1 MDTKKI
7 SRAFLGL
14 CFITFLISCEDS
26 DVVSYPEYD
35 LSYEMDTT
43 RFLNTGEERTI
54 SLKFVRRKAIDN
66 IKTDIWEKVPSSTI
80 SISSLNDS
88 FRTQFYPEEQT
99 IKVSIWENRTDEV
112 QTGSLSIT
120 INEDQ
125 FNQTIAVPL
134 RQDAAQI
141 IYDYKIISEQNPF
154 IIPKTGGEFFIP
166 FICMCQKTIN
176 GEKGDWKYSDM
187 KKLRYQVVHTRI
199 NGEVHIET
207 NGEIGHYKFHITAT
221 DPFEIV
227 EGKQPLWYYVIR
239 TQLFEETHVE
249 YLKQLFVPENF
260 NPEGDY
266 DTGFIMGGSG
276 PIEI

>member
-26 DVVSYPEYD
+26 NVVSYPEYD

-88 FRTQFYPEEQT
+88 FLTQFYPEEQT
-99 IKVSIWENRTDEV
+99 IKVSIGKNLTDEV
-112 QTGSLSIT
+112 QTGSLLIT
-120 INEDQ
+120 VNEDQ

-154 IIPKTGGEFFIP
+154 IVPKTGGEFFIP
-166 FICMCQKTIN
+166 FTCMCQKTIN

>member
-1 MDTKKI
+1 MYDYFRCESGCKI
-7 SRAFLGL
+7 KL
-14 CFITFLISCEDS
+14 
-26 DVVSYPEYD
+26 
-35 LSYEMDTT
+35 
-43 RFLNTGEERTI
+43 
-54 SLKFVRRKAIDN
+54 
-66 IKTDIWEKVPSSTI
+66 
-80 SISSLNDS
+80 
-88 FRTQFYPEEQT
+88 
-99 IKVSIWENRTDEV
+99 
-112 QTGSLSIT
+112 
-120 INEDQ
+120 
-125 FNQTIAVPL
+125 NQTIAVPL

-166 FICMCQKTIN
+166 FTCMCQKTIN

>member
-14 CFITFLISCEDS
+14 CLISLLISCEDS

-43 RFLNTGEERTI
+43 RFLNTGEERMI
-54 SLKFVRRKAIDN
+54 SLKFVRLKAIDN
-66 IKTDIWEKVPSSTI
+66 IKTDIWEEVPSSAI
-80 SISSLNDS
+80 SISSQNDS
-88 FRTQFYPEEQT
+88 FLTQFYPEEQA
-99 IKVSIWENRTDEV
+99 IKVSIGENLTDEE
-112 QTGSLSIT
+112 QTDSLFIT
-120 INEDQ
+120 VNENQ

-134 RQDAAQI
+134 KQDAAQI
-141 IYDYKIISEQNPF
+141 MYDYKILSEQNPF
-154 IIPKTGGEFFIP
+154 IVPKTGGEFFIP
-166 FICMCQKTIN
+166 FTCMCQKTIN

-207 NGEIGHYKFHITAT
+207 NGEIGHYKFHIVAT
-221 DPFEIV
+221 DPFEVV
-227 EGKQPLWYYVIR
+227 EGKQPLWYYIIQ

-266 DTGFIMGGSG
+266 DTGFIMRESG

>member
-99 IKVSIWENRTDEV
+99 IKVSIGENRTDEV
-112 QTGSLSIT
+112 QTGSLLIT

-154 IIPKTGGEFFIP
+154 IIPKTDDELGRKLTYTDYEYDETGLLTKE
-166 FICMCQKTIN
+166 TIRDPETSEVLRYSEYRNEN
-176 GEKGDWKYSDM
+176 GLNMEIMVYTSLPTE
-187 KKLRYQVVHTRI
+187 KKLIELRRI
-199 NGEVHIET
+199 TKYYDQNG
-207 NGEIGHYKFHITAT
+207 N
-221 DPFEIV
+221 
-227 EGKQPLWYYVIR
+227 LL
-239 TQLFEETHVE
+239 QLISEELASFSSQSSFSESYE
-249 YLKQLFVPENF
+249 Y
-260 NPEGDY
+260 
-266 DTGFIMGGSG
+266 I
-276 PIEI
+276 